1 MTWNTAIS
9 TSKDGELF
17 VRGTALST
25 LIKER
30 TFSEVAFLLLAGRLP
45 TERECRLF
53 DAMLVAA
60 AEHGVAA
67 PSAYAARVSASTG
80 NPLHIAAAA
89 GILSIGDHH
98 GGAVE
103 EAARLFAN
111 RTSAQEVIASGKR
124 FPGFGHKVYT
134 EVDPRAELLCALA
147 DDLSLAG
154 EHVAHARKIHA
165 ELQQETGKTL
175 PLNIDGAL
183 AALMLEL
190 SLDYR
195 LGKALF
201 AFARMPGMLAHALEE
216 VQNEKPYRRLSDT
229 DITYT
234 GPAIDD

>member
-1 MTWNTAIS
+1 MIWNTAIS
-9 TSKDGELF
+9 TSKDGEVF

-25 LIKER
+25 LTRER
-30 TFSEVAFLLLAGRLP
+30 TFSEVAFLLLGGRLP
-45 TERECRLF
+45 NERERRLF
-53 DAMLVAA
+53 DAMLVSA
-60 AEHGVAA
+60 AEHGIAA
-67 PSAYAARVSASTG
+67 PSTYAARVSASTG
-80 NPLHIAAAA
+80 NPLHVAAAA

-103 EAARLFAN
+103 EAARLFAGK
-111 RTSAQEVIASGKR
+111 TSAQEVMASGKR

-134 EVDPRAELLCALA
+134 DADPRAELLFTLA
-147 DDLSLAG
+147 EELSLAG
-154 EHVAHARKIHA
+154 EHVAQARAIKD
-165 ELQQETGKTL
+165 ELQHVTGKAL

-216 VQNEKPYRRLSDT
+216 IQNEKPYRRLSDT
-229 DITYT
+229 DITYS
-234 GPAIDD
+234 GPAVGD